1 MTLRENNNNIIKLL
15 EDIKQYKHKDR
26 DKLFENYVYERLS
39 KSLENYQ
46 KRINYEAYYLQYKN
60 ELRLLRNINALRK
73 KNDL

>member
-1 MTLRENNNNIIKLL
+1 MISRENNNIIKLL
-15 EDIKQYKHKDR
+15 ENIQQYKHKDKE
-26 DKLFENYVYERLS
+26 KLFENYVYERLS

-60 ELRLLRNINALRK
+60 ELRLLRNVNALRK

>member
-1 MTLRENNNNIIKLL
+1 MTSKENNIIKLL
-15 EDIKQYKHKDR
+15 EDIQQYKHKDR

-46 KRINYEAYYLQYKN
+46 KKINYEAYYLQYKN
-60 ELRLLRNINALRK
+60 ELRLLRNVNALRK